1 LSQIAFMKK
10 FLSTAYSEFLFN
22 LGTLILRLTTGILV
36 CLNHGIP
43 KITHFNEWK
52 GTFYNLAHIGTQLSL
67 ILSISAEVFAS
78 MFLILGLFSR
88 FAALLLVIDLGVAVF
103 IYHSSHPISR
113 FEDAITFFVISL
125 FVLLV
130 GPGKYSVD
138 GLTGR

>member
-1 LSQIAFMKK
+1 MKK
-10 FLSTAYSEFLFN
+10 FLSIAYSESLLN
-22 LGTLILRLTTGILV
+22 LGMLLLRLTTGFLV

-43 KITHFNEWK
+43 KITHFNDWK
-52 GTFYNLAHIGTQLSL
+52 GSFYNLAQIGSRWSL
-67 ILSISAEVFAS
+67 ILSIVAEVFAS

-88 FAALLLVIDLGVAVF
+88 FAALLLVLDLGVAVF
-103 IYHSSHPISR
+103 LYHAPHPISR

-125 FVLLV
+125 FLLMV